1 MNWEEA
7 KKALNSS
14 IGTDDFVSLDVL
26 LENVLN
32 KTNVTEEE

>member
-1 MNWEEA
+1 MNWVEA